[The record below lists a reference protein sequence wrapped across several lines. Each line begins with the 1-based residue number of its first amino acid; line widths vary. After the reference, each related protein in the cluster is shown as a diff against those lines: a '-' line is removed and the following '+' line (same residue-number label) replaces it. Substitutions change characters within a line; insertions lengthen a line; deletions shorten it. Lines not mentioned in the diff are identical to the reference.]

1 VEDMTA
7 STDHAVPTA
16 DLFKDAFRAH
26 PAGIAVIT
34 AQGPEGPVGLTAS
47 SVSSVSAEP
56 PVLAFSVSTASQS
69 AAVLVQAGTLVVH
82 LLGADQLGLAQL
94 FSTRGADRFGPATDW
109 RTLPTG
115 EPLLADAPWALR
127 CRILHRLPV
136 GGSMILAAEV
146 LGIEQAANDGGSA
159 PLVYHNR
166 SYHRLGDQSL
176 LD

>member
-1 VEDMTA
+1 MTA
-7 STDHAVPTA
+7 PTDHALPTA

-34 AQGPEGPVGLTAS
+34 AEGPDGPVGLTAS

-56 PVLAFSVSTASQS
+56 PVLAFSVSTASSS
-69 AAVLVQAGTLVVH
+69 AAALVRSDTLVVH
-82 LLGADQLGLAQL
+82 LLGADQLDTAQL
-94 FSTRGADRFGPATDW
+94 FATRGADRFGGAVAW
-109 RTLPTG
+109 RPLPTG
-115 EPLLADAPWALR
+115 EPLLVDAPWALR

-146 LGIEQAANDGGSA
+146 LSIERSRPDAAT

-166 SYHRLGDQSL
+166 SYHRLDDRSMMG
-176 LD
+176 

>member
-1 VEDMTA
+1 MTA
-7 STDHAVPTA
+7 PADHALPTA

-34 AQGPEGPVGLTAS
+34 AQGADGPVGLTAS

-56 PVLAFSVSTASQS
+56 PVLAFSVSTASSS
-69 AAVLVQAGTLVVH
+69 AAALVAADTLVVH
-82 LLGADQLGLAQL
+82 LLGADQLGIAQL
-94 FSTRGADRFGPATDW
+94 FAARGADRFGGAVAW
-109 RTLPTG
+109 RRLPSG
-115 EPLLADAPWALR
+115 EPLLVDAPWALR

-146 LGIEQAANDGGSA
+146 LSIEQSGHDGA
-159 PLVYHNR
+159 TPLVYHNR
-166 SYHRLGDQSL
+166 AYHRLDDRSM

>member
-1 VEDMTA
+1 MTI
-7 STDHAVPTA
+7 PTGHPIA
-16 DLFKDAFRAH
+16 TAELFKDAFRTH

-34 AQGPEGPVGLTAS
+34 AQSVDGPVGLTAS

-56 PVLAFSVSTASQS
+56 PVLAFSVSTASSS
-69 AAVLVQAGTLVVH
+69 AAALIAADTLVVH
-82 LLGADQLGLAQL
+82 LLGADQVGIAQL
-94 FSTRGADRFGPATDW
+94 FATRGADRFGGAVDW
-109 RTLPTG
+109 RPLPTG
-115 EPLLADAPWALR
+115 EPLLVEAPWALR

-146 LGIEQAANDGGSA
+146 EAIEQGDGGAAGA

-166 SYHRLGDQSL
+166 SYHRLSDRSL

>member
-1 VEDMTA
+1 VGSMTA
-7 STDHAVPTA
+7 PTDHAIPTA
-16 DLFKDAFRAH
+16 HLFKDAFRAH

-34 AQGPEGPVGLTAS
+34 AQGAAGPVGLTAS

-56 PVLAFSVSTASQS
+56 PVLAFSVSTASSS
-69 AAVLVQAGTLVVH
+69 AAVLVQADTLVVH
-82 LLGADQLGLAQL
+82 LLGAGQRDIARL
-94 FSTRGADRFGPATDW
+94 FATRGADRFGGAAAW
-109 RTLPTG
+109 RRLPSG
-115 EPLLADAPWALR
+115 EPLLTDAPWALR

-146 LGIEQAANDGGSA
+146 LSIEQAGGDDVA